1 MPKTPKNFYI
11 FRHGECPL
19 NVSGR
24 IQGQTFDGELT
35 EKGRAQARRAG
46 RKLQN
51 KNIEI
56 IVSSPMKRARQ
67 TAAIVA
73 SYVKAPIVFDD
84 RLKEV
89 NMGIVEGLHISEVE
103 TKYKDI
109 YLKWRN
115 CSLEDT
121 TTRFENGE
129 TKAEVRQRIL
139 EVLNHYA
146 EETDYICI
154 GISGHGIT
162 ISQTLLSLGIRK
174 YDIPNGSVMHLTYR
188 GHNWNYNGFVED

>member
-89 NMGIVEGLHISEVE
+89 NMGIVEGMHISEVE
-103 TKYKDI
+103 KKYKDI
-109 YLKWRN
+109 YLKWRD
-115 CSLEDT
+115 CRLEDT

-139 EVLNHYA
+139 EVLNP
-146 EETDYICI
+146 TKPCMKIMR
-154 GISGHGIT
+154 
-162 ISQTLLSLGIRK
+162 LLTK
-174 YDIPNGSVMHLTYR
+174 KN
-188 GHNWNYNGFVED
+188 

>member
-89 NMGIVEGLHISEVE
+89 NMGIVEGMHISEVE
-103 TKYKDI
+103 KKIQRHLPQVARLQTGRHHNPFRKRRNQSRSPAADTGSFKPLCRRNRL
-109 YLKWRN
+109 YLHRRLRSRHYHFANAAQPRN
-115 CSLEDT
+115 Q
-121 TTRFENGE
+121 
-129 TKAEVRQRIL
+129 K
-139 EVLNHYA
+139 
-146 EETDYICI
+146 
-154 GISGHGIT
+154 
-162 ISQTLLSLGIRK
+162 IRH
-174 YDIPNGSVMHLTYR
+174 S
-188 GHNWNYNGFVED
+188 